1 MRRQPFEAD
10 FWRKM
15 VDHQNW
21 RGRHKPPFEARF
33 DPLLGR
39 DACAAL
45 LLVRR
50 EFGHDQRRL
59 DVALALAERAFRSRF
74 HWLREAN
81 RYFDQGNV
89 LAGDDCV
96 SFAAGLDIGPR
107 SARLYWTDE
116 DAAILTA
123 RADRI
128 ADIAADRPA
137 GHSYLATLNL

>member
-39 DACAAL
+39 DACAA
-45 LLVRR
+45 
-50 EFGHDQRRL
+50 
-59 DVALALAERAFRSRF
+59 
-74 HWLREAN
+74 
-81 RYFDQGNV
+81 
-89 LAGDDCV
+89 
-96 SFAAGLDIGPR
+96 FAAGLDIGPR